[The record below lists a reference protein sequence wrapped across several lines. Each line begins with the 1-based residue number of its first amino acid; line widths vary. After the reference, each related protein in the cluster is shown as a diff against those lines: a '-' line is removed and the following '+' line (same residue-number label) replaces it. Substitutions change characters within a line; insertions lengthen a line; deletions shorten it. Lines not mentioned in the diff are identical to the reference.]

1 MKKEELESLREVEA
15 VKPMLPAMDGE
26 TRTLLFGYTVER
38 DAHHVYQEE
47 GELHLV
53 VYKGDVLI
61 QHEAG
66 AALPAENLVPNKRLY
81 PERCNYVFS
90 RMLKT
95 LGFSLPFTNYD
106 DEAAERTKDD
116 KLHGLRLQ
124 DLKRAEAA

>member
-15 VKPMLPAMDGE
+15 VKRTLPAMDGE

-38 DAHHVYQEE
+38 ETHHVYQED

-61 QHEAG
+61 HHERG
-66 AALPAENLVPNKRLY
+66 ASLPAENLVPNKRLY
-81 PERCNYVFS
+81 PERCDYVFS

-95 LGFSLPFTNYD
+95 LGFSLPFTNY
-106 DEAAERTKDD
+106 AAERTKND